1 MKKVVAI
8 GLGVIV
14 ILGVLWFTLFNKKSD
29 LTLELQNRLESETSD
44 QPLKIGDKLL
54 SSSEEVR
61 IFYAEREFAE
71 AWSKN
76 GKLTKLGEELKF
88 EISES
93 KYDGLIPEDYH
104 STEIE
109 ALFQAISDQKG
120 KLKAKPFADMAD
132 LDLMLTDA
140 FFSLAR
146 DLEIGK
152 VDPSTL
158 KSAWEL
164 GVNSPSVNY
173 HELLNESIRKGSIK
187 DGLESLYPEFK
198 IYKKGREVIRDLDEK
213 RKVDTLIWKTVN
225 LEKSLKMGDSNESVP
240 RLRERLIFWG
250 FLQPYELTDEFLF
263 DSEMEE
269 ALKRYQKNNGM
280 EPDGTIGNL
289 TAESL
294 NNSPS
299 KLMDIAAV
307 NMERMR
313 WLADTLRDSELILV
327 NVANYQLDYLNK
339 MDTILTAKVI
349 VGKEYNESPVFSA
362 PMTYIAFSPY
372 WNIPASITQ
381 EEIVPAMRKN
391 PNYLAQKNMEVVN
404 SSGQPVNVK
413 PKDWS
418 TEPFPYLIRQKPGGS
433 NSLGLVKFMFP
444 NEHSIYIHDTP
455 ARSLFDRENRAL
467 SHGCIR
473 IQDPAKFAALLLQD
487 DPTWTPEKIE
497 EAMHQEK
504 EQIVQLKKHIP
515 VVIFYLTFWADSDG
529 MPHFRSDIY
538 NRDQEVLAKLKADRT
553 KKAPGQRGQIAGVF

>member
-29 LTLELQNRLESETSD
+29 LTEELQSRLESEVSE
-44 QPLKIGDKLL
+44 QQLQIGEKLL
-54 SSSEEVR
+54 TSSEELRV
-61 IFYAEREFAE
+61 FYTEREYAE
-71 AWSKN
+71 AWSQN

-88 EISES
+88 EIGES
-93 KYDGLIPEDYH
+93 KYDGLDPEDYH
-104 STEIE
+104 AAEIE
-109 ALFQAISDQKG
+109 LLFQEISDQTG
-120 KLKAKPFADMAD
+120 KLKAKPFADLAD

-164 GVNSPSVNY
+164 GVNTPSINY
-173 HELLNESIRKGSIK
+173 NELLNESIRKGSIK
-187 DGLESLYPEFK
+187 EGLESLYPEFK

-213 RKVDTLIWKTVN
+213 RKIDTLVWKTVN
-225 LEKSLKMGDSNESVP
+225 LEKSLKVGDSNAAIP
-240 RLRERLIFWG
+240 GLRDRLIFWG
-250 FLQPYELTDEFLF
+250 FLKPYDLKDELVF
-263 DSEMEE
+263 DVQMEE
-269 ALKRYQKNNGM
+269 GLKRYQSNNGM
-280 EPDGTIGNL
+280 EPDGAIGNL

-299 KLMDIAAV
+299 NLMDIAAV

-313 WLADTLRDSELILV
+313 WLSDTLRDSELILV
-327 NVANYQLDYLNK
+327 NVANYQLDYLSK
-339 MDTILTAKVI
+339 LDTILTAKVI

-372 WNIPASITQ
+372 WNIPASITK

-404 SSGQPVNVK
+404 SSGKPVNVK

-418 TEPFPYLIRQKPGGS
+418 AEPFPYLIRQKPGGS

-455 ARSLFDRENRAL
+455 ARSLFELENRAL

-473 IQDPAKFAALLLQD
+473 IQDPAKFAALLLEG
-487 DPTWTPEKIE
+487 DPTWTAEKIDS
-497 EAMHQEK
+497 AMHQEE

-529 MPHFRSDIY
+529 APHFRSDIY
-538 NRDQEVLAKLKADRT
+538 NRDQEVLAALKKNKT
-553 KKAPGQRGQIAGVF
+553 K